1 MGREDY
7 SKALKA
13 GRRDYQTRMFRGEK
27 PTLQV
32 LDDILPE
39 KGSYSEVPLGLVQI
53 PIEQI
58 VGTRTA
64 GRSNSFAGNFMPI
77 LKEDTE
83 FASKWANLSS
93 IHVDEGIRD
102 PIKAY
107 EYMNKFYVE
116 EGNKR
121 VSVMKYFGVV
131 SIPGNVTRIVPK
143 RTGEKENNIYYEFLD
158 FYQTAPINYIWFS
171 QEGSFAKLQETVGK
185 AAGEMWTDE
194 DLLEFSSIYTR
205 FHAEFAA
212 NGGGKLRITPG
223 DAFLAFITL
232 YGYDTV
238 TEKTT
243 DELRTLIVKSWEEFV
258 LLQEDQE
265 IELKMKPNQEKK
277 GLLRILLQSGSPKLK
292 TAFIYEKTPGTS
304 AWTYGHELGR
314 LYLEQTFPDELNSV
328 CYENATQD
336 NAEELIEDAIKL
348 GCNLIFTTTP
358 AFVQA
363 SVKAAI
369 SHPEVRILNCSLNTS
384 HRYIRTYYSRMHEA
398 KFLMGAIAAAMA
410 VLYPAGVALGCH
422 PGLLAG
428 IIISG
433 AIFGDN
439 LAPVSDTTICSATS
453 QGVDVPGV
461 VRSRLK
467 YAAVSAGATIVIAV
481 ILSLVLGSNGIAMD
495 ANLSYDPMAFFMLI
509 AVVITIVVAIK
520 TGDIIIAT
528 TLGTVSGGVI
538 GVLTGQFDFLQI
550 DAADPAKGAL
560 IAVHGEGLDRTVDG
574 ILQTGLSSML
584 QVCILALLLFGSI
597 AIMRA
602 GGGDVRLLNALGS
615 VAKTA
620 KGAEVVTSFMVI
632 ILSTIMG
639 LNAPAILAVGPSFA
653 KPLSEKHGISPYR
666 TANLLDA
673 QSNTLVYAMPWV
685 PGMIYTLSFAS
696 GTSAPLTAAQVT
708 PFVIYGYVLLVVM
721 FASIFLGIGR
731 HDGEDR
737 LAAKAR

>member
-1 MGREDY
+1 MAD
-7 SKALKA
+7 KK
-13 GRRDYQTRMFRGEK
+13 K
-27 PTLQV
+27 
-32 LDDILPE
+32 
-39 KGSYSEVPLGLVQI
+39 
-53 PIEQI
+53 
-58 VGTRTA
+58 
-64 GRSNSFAGNFMPI
+64 
-77 LKEDTE
+77 
-83 FASKWANLSS
+83 
-93 IHVDEGIRD
+93 
-102 PIKAY
+102 
-107 EYMNKFYVE
+107 
-116 EGNKR
+116 
-121 VSVMKYFGVV
+121 
-131 SIPGNVTRIVPK
+131 
-143 RTGEKENNIYYEFLD
+143 
-158 FYQTAPINYIWFS
+158 
-171 QEGSFAKLQETVGK
+171 
-185 AAGEMWTDE
+185 
-194 DLLEFSSIYTR
+194 LEFYGGEWVSFLPFVVFLALIVVTTLMWGSISDG
-205 FHAEFAA
+205 A
-212 NGGGKLRITPG
+212 LWLP
-223 DAFLAFITL
+223 AFLALIIAFFFVKDKRHYAEVIIEGMASKEAITPVVCWL
-232 YGYDTV
+232 FAGV
-238 TEKTT
+238 F
-243 DELRTLIVKSWEEFV
+243 S
-258 LLQEDQE
+258 
-265 IELKMKPNQEKK
+265 
-277 GLLRILLQSGSPKLK
+277 RILRSSGL
-292 TAFIYEKTPGTS
+292 A
-304 AWTYGHELGR
+304 
-314 LYLEQTFPDELNSV
+314 
-328 CYENATQD
+328 
-336 NAEELIEDAIKL
+336 
-348 GCNLIFTTTP
+348 
-358 AFVQA
+358 
-363 SVKAAI
+363 AAI
-369 SHPEVRILNCSLNTS
+369 AGLAAGIGVGPALFTVITFVAACLFATASGTGFG
-384 HRYIRTYYSRMHEA
+384 T
-398 KFLMGAIAAAMA
+398 IAAAMA

-481 ILSLVLGSNGIAMD
+481 ILSLVLGSGGIAMD

-528 TLGTVSGGVI
+528 TLGTVSGGLI

-731 HDGEDR
+731 HDGEDK

>member
-1 MGREDY
+1 MVFL
-7 SKALKA
+7 ALIVV
-13 GRRDYQTRMFRGEK
+13 T
-27 PTLQV
+27 TLMWGSISDGA
-32 LDDILPE
+32 LWLP
-39 KGSYSEVPLGLVQI
+39 
-53 PIEQI
+53 
-58 VGTRTA
+58 
-64 GRSNSFAGNFMPI
+64 
-77 LKEDTE
+77 
-83 FASKWANLSS
+83 
-93 IHVDEGIRD
+93 
-102 PIKAY
+102 
-107 EYMNKFYVE
+107 
-116 EGNKR
+116 
-121 VSVMKYFGVV
+121 
-131 SIPGNVTRIVPK
+131 
-143 RTGEKENNIYYEFLD
+143 
-158 FYQTAPINYIWFS
+158 
-171 QEGSFAKLQETVGK
+171 
-185 AAGEMWTDE
+185 
-194 DLLEFSSIYTR
+194 
-205 FHAEFAA
+205 
-212 NGGGKLRITPG
+212 
-223 DAFLAFITL
+223 AFLALIIAFFFVKDKRHYAEVIIEGMASKEAITPVVCWL
-232 YGYDTV
+232 FAGV
-238 TEKTT
+238 F
-243 DELRTLIVKSWEEFV
+243 S
-258 LLQEDQE
+258 
-265 IELKMKPNQEKK
+265 
-277 GLLRILLQSGSPKLK
+277 RILRSSGL
-292 TAFIYEKTPGTS
+292 A
-304 AWTYGHELGR
+304 
-314 LYLEQTFPDELNSV
+314 
-328 CYENATQD
+328 
-336 NAEELIEDAIKL
+336 
-348 GCNLIFTTTP
+348 
-358 AFVQA
+358 
-363 SVKAAI
+363 AAI
-369 SHPEVRILNCSLNTS
+369 AGLAAGIGVGPALFTVITFVAACLFATASGTGFG
-384 HRYIRTYYSRMHEA
+384 T
-398 KFLMGAIAAAMA
+398 IAAAMA

-495 ANLSYDPMAFFMLI
+495 ADLSYDPMAFFMLI

-731 HDGEDR
+731 HDGEDK

>member
-1 MGREDY
+1 MAD
-7 SKALKA
+7 KK
-13 GRRDYQTRMFRGEK
+13 K
-27 PTLQV
+27 
-32 LDDILPE
+32 
-39 KGSYSEVPLGLVQI
+39 
-53 PIEQI
+53 
-58 VGTRTA
+58 
-64 GRSNSFAGNFMPI
+64 
-77 LKEDTE
+77 
-83 FASKWANLSS
+83 
-93 IHVDEGIRD
+93 
-102 PIKAY
+102 
-107 EYMNKFYVE
+107 
-116 EGNKR
+116 
-121 VSVMKYFGVV
+121 
-131 SIPGNVTRIVPK
+131 
-143 RTGEKENNIYYEFLD
+143 
-158 FYQTAPINYIWFS
+158 
-171 QEGSFAKLQETVGK
+171 
-185 AAGEMWTDE
+185 
-194 DLLEFSSIYTR
+194 LEFYGGEWVSFLPFVVFLALIVVTTLMWGSISDG
-205 FHAEFAA
+205 A
-212 NGGGKLRITPG
+212 LWLP
-223 DAFLAFITL
+223 AFLALIIAFFFVKDKRHYAEVIIEGMASKEAITPVVCWL
-232 YGYDTV
+232 FAGV
-238 TEKTT
+238 F
-243 DELRTLIVKSWEEFV
+243 S
-258 LLQEDQE
+258 
-265 IELKMKPNQEKK
+265 
-277 GLLRILLQSGSPKLK
+277 RILRSSGL
-292 TAFIYEKTPGTS
+292 A
-304 AWTYGHELGR
+304 
-314 LYLEQTFPDELNSV
+314 
-328 CYENATQD
+328 
-336 NAEELIEDAIKL
+336 
-348 GCNLIFTTTP
+348 
-358 AFVQA
+358 
-363 SVKAAI
+363 AAI
-369 SHPEVRILNCSLNTS
+369 AGLAAGIGVGPALFTVITFIAACLFATASGTGFG
-384 HRYIRTYYSRMHEA
+384 T
-398 KFLMGAIAAAMA
+398 IAAAMA

-560 IAVHGEGLDRTVDG
+560 IAGHGEGLDRTVDG

>member
-1 MGREDY
+1 MVFL
-7 SKALKA
+7 ALIVV
-13 GRRDYQTRMFRGEK
+13 T
-27 PTLQV
+27 TLMWGSISDGA
-32 LDDILPE
+32 LWLP
-39 KGSYSEVPLGLVQI
+39 
-53 PIEQI
+53 
-58 VGTRTA
+58 
-64 GRSNSFAGNFMPI
+64 
-77 LKEDTE
+77 
-83 FASKWANLSS
+83 
-93 IHVDEGIRD
+93 
-102 PIKAY
+102 
-107 EYMNKFYVE
+107 
-116 EGNKR
+116 
-121 VSVMKYFGVV
+121 
-131 SIPGNVTRIVPK
+131 
-143 RTGEKENNIYYEFLD
+143 
-158 FYQTAPINYIWFS
+158 
-171 QEGSFAKLQETVGK
+171 
-185 AAGEMWTDE
+185 
-194 DLLEFSSIYTR
+194 
-205 FHAEFAA
+205 
-212 NGGGKLRITPG
+212 
-223 DAFLAFITL
+223 AFLALIIAFFFVKDKRHYAEVIIEGMASKEAITPVVCWL
-232 YGYDTV
+232 FAGV
-238 TEKTT
+238 F
-243 DELRTLIVKSWEEFV
+243 S
-258 LLQEDQE
+258 
-265 IELKMKPNQEKK
+265 
-277 GLLRILLQSGSPKLK
+277 RILRSSGL
-292 TAFIYEKTPGTS
+292 A
-304 AWTYGHELGR
+304 
-314 LYLEQTFPDELNSV
+314 
-328 CYENATQD
+328 
-336 NAEELIEDAIKL
+336 
-348 GCNLIFTTTP
+348 
-358 AFVQA
+358 
-363 SVKAAI
+363 AAI
-369 SHPEVRILNCSLNTS
+369 AGLAAGIGVGPALFTVITFVAACLFATASGTGFG
-384 HRYIRTYYSRMHEA
+384 T
-398 KFLMGAIAAAMA
+398 IAAAMA

-467 YAAVSAGATIVIAV
+467 YAAVSAGVTIVIAV

>member
-1 MGREDY
+1 MAD
-7 SKALKA
+7 KK
-13 GRRDYQTRMFRGEK
+13 K
-27 PTLQV
+27 
-32 LDDILPE
+32 
-39 KGSYSEVPLGLVQI
+39 
-53 PIEQI
+53 
-58 VGTRTA
+58 
-64 GRSNSFAGNFMPI
+64 
-77 LKEDTE
+77 
-83 FASKWANLSS
+83 
-93 IHVDEGIRD
+93 
-102 PIKAY
+102 
-107 EYMNKFYVE
+107 
-116 EGNKR
+116 
-121 VSVMKYFGVV
+121 
-131 SIPGNVTRIVPK
+131 
-143 RTGEKENNIYYEFLD
+143 
-158 FYQTAPINYIWFS
+158 
-171 QEGSFAKLQETVGK
+171 
-185 AAGEMWTDE
+185 
-194 DLLEFSSIYTR
+194 LEFYGGEWVSFLPFVVFLALIVVTTLMWGSISDG
-205 FHAEFAA
+205 A
-212 NGGGKLRITPG
+212 LWLP
-223 DAFLAFITL
+223 AFLALIIAFFFVKDKRHYAEVIIEGMASKEAITPVVCWL
-232 YGYDTV
+232 FAGV
-238 TEKTT
+238 F
-243 DELRTLIVKSWEEFV
+243 S
-258 LLQEDQE
+258 
-265 IELKMKPNQEKK
+265 
-277 GLLRILLQSGSPKLK
+277 RILRSSGL
-292 TAFIYEKTPGTS
+292 A
-304 AWTYGHELGR
+304 
-314 LYLEQTFPDELNSV
+314 
-328 CYENATQD
+328 
-336 NAEELIEDAIKL
+336 
-348 GCNLIFTTTP
+348 
-358 AFVQA
+358 
-363 SVKAAI
+363 AAI
-369 SHPEVRILNCSLNTS
+369 AGLAAGIGVGPALFTVITFVAACLFATASGTGFG
-384 HRYIRTYYSRMHEA
+384 T
-398 KFLMGAIAAAMA
+398 IAAAMA

-467 YAAVSAGATIVIAV
+467 YAAVSAGVTIVIAV

-653 KPLSEKHGISPYR
+653 KPLSEKHSISPYR